1 MKRRFAYSKDDNN
14 DVVLKRIDKDYFS
27 GYVCNIN
34 FDKVD
39 NPIKVKVQDKEYYI
53 RNDNYTWYEIY
64 PDNANYALTIMYDE
78 NNNLIEWY
86 FDVSKKIGVEDGIP
100 YEDDLYLDL
109 VINPMGEST
118 ILDKDE
124 LKDALDK
131 KDITIDDY
139 KLAYKIIDMLQREYV
154 DNFDHLVAI
163 TERIKGEFN
172 RKKVI

>member
-1 MKRRFAYSKDDNN
+1 MKRRFAYSKEDNN
-14 DVVLKRIDKDYFS
+14 DVVLKRIDKDYFN

-39 NPIKVKVQDKEYYI
+39 KPIKVKVDEKEYFI
-53 RNDNYTWYEIY
+53 KNDNYAWYEIY

-78 NNNLIEWY
+78 NNNIVQWY
-86 FDVSKKIGVEDGIP
+86 FDVSKKIGVENNIP

-118 ILDKDE
+118 VLDEDE
-124 LKDALDK
+124 LREALDT

-139 KLAYKIIDMLQREYV
+139 KFAYKILDMLQREYG
-154 DNFDHLVAI
+154 DNFDRLVAL

-172 RKKVI
+172 KKRGL

>member
-1 MKRRFAYSKDDNN
+1 MKRRFAYSKEDNN
-14 DVVLKRIDKDYFS
+14 DIVLKRIDKDYFS
-27 GYVCNIN
+27 GYVCNIK
-34 FDKVD
+34 FDIVD
-39 NPIKVKVQDKEYYI
+39 NPIKVKVNDREYFI
-53 RNDNYTWYEIY
+53 KNDNYIWYEIY
-64 PDNANYALTIMYDE
+64 PDNANYAITIMYDE

-86 FDVSKKIGVEDGIP
+86 FDVSKKIGVEDDIP